1 LQTPQSLQSPHT
13 FHIPV
18 LGIGFSV
25 DTPVKVAKYG
35 ISSVVSLVD
44 DELAEQLREYYLR
57 ERGESYSPITDAD
70 DDPRANRFS
79 AYLNLL
85 KKMVEE
91 STEALR
97 QAPFAEGSEI
107 NTYFELLPQD
117 SDLRRR
123 YEQMRSTS
131 DASEQEALQQELR
144 AAIVPGDIDVNI
156 MVKVDRDRVRNGE
169 KLPPEY
175 ADAMSALRGYANS
188 ELESSIVL
196 SAGFNRRLTKYLE
209 RFSDFQADEHGRFRK
224 RITLKVSDFR
234 SAFTQAKMFARSGLW
249 ISEYRVESG
258 LNCGGHTFDGDGTLL
273 GPILDEFKTR
283 REELYETAFEVYDKA
298 VSKGTGSSPAR
309 PPQRVTAQG
318 GVSTAGEHEFLRHRY
333 DIDAVGWG
341 SPFLLVPEAVNV
353 DPETLEKLASA
364 GEEQVISSGASPLG
378 VRFSNLV
385 NSASEL
391 FKYARAREGKPGSN
405 CPKGYLKFNTEFT
418 EEPICVASA
427 AYQNRKLTELKG
439 LELDEAERDLRYQE
453 IIEPACLCRDLSGT
467 VELNYGTGRYKH
479 DATPAVC
486 PGPNLAFFRKPATLR
501 EMVDHI
507 YGRLNLVE
515 VSERSHMFVNELKL
529 CIGSLTRELTNAA
542 RGRNTKSLD
551 ELRKYRDNLLDG
563 IEYYR
568 GLVSG
573 LGESYADWK
582 ARIPAE
588 IAALADQL
596 HEISARHPVLASG
609 DENSNT

>member
-1 LQTPQSLQSPHT
+1 M
-13 FHIPV
+13 
-18 LGIGFSV
+18 LGLGFSV

-35 ISSVVSLVD
+35 ISSVMSLVD
-44 DELAEQLREYYLR
+44 DQLAEELREYYCR
-57 ERGESYSPITDAD
+57 ERGETYTPIPASAPDA
-70 DDPRANRFS
+70 RANRFS
-79 AYLNLL
+79 AYLNLI
-85 KKMVEE
+85 KRMVEE

-97 QAPFAEGSEI
+97 QEPFGAGSEI

-117 SDLRRR
+117 SELRRR
-123 YEQMRSTS
+123 YEQMQACD
-131 DASEQEALQQELR
+131 DASKRAALQEELR
-144 AAIVPGDIDVNI
+144 AAIVPGEIDANI
-156 MVKVDRDRVRNGE
+156 MVKVDRDRVEKGE

-175 ADAMSALRGYANS
+175 ADAMSALRGFAQS
-188 ELESSIVL
+188 DLESSLVL

-209 RFSDFQADEHGRFRK
+209 QFEDFQADADGHFRK

-234 SAFTQAKMFARSGLW
+234 SAFSQAKMFARSGIW

-273 GPILDEFKTR
+273 GPVLEAFKDR

-298 VSKGTGSSPAR
+298 VSKRTGSSPAR
-309 PPQRVTAQG
+309 PAQRVTAQG
-318 GVSTAGEHEFLRHRY
+318 GVGTAGEHEFLRRRY

-341 SPFLLVPEAVNV
+341 TPFLLVPEAVNV
-353 DPETLEKLASA
+353 DPDTLEKLAAA

-385 NSASEL
+385 NSAAEL
-391 FKYARAREGKPGSN
+391 FKYARARDGKPGSS

-427 AYQNRKLTELKG
+427 AYQNRKLAELES
-439 LELDEAERDLRYQE
+439 LELDQAERDLRYHE

-467 VELNYGTGRYKH
+467 VEITYGTGRYKQ

-486 PGPNLAFFRKPATLR
+486 PGPNLAFFKKPVTLR

-529 CIGSLTRELTNAA
+529 CIGSLTRELVNAA
-542 RGRNTKSLD
+542 RGRNTKSLED
-551 ELRKYRDNLLDG
+551 LRTYRDNLLAG

-568 GLVSG
+568 DMVSG
-573 LGESYADWK
+573 LGESYTEWK
-582 ARIPAE
+582 ARIPGE

-596 HEISARHPVLASG
+596 HEISVRHPLLASAG
-609 DENSNT
+609 ESSGA